1 MARMSEEVAAIED
14 STVRAAEDRKKAA
27 ELLVMISRQVCYA
40 ALACMLHV
48 LTLFAVG
55 STNGR

>member
-40 ALACMLHV
+40 ALACMLQV